1 MFAYVTLFAVA
12 GCGSLLVL
20 NGNLSVGGL
29 AACTMLSG
37 RALQP
42 VQRAMGVWTRFQ
54 SVALARARL
63 RNILRLL
70 QDDRNDG
77 APVSVK
83 GDEVLELQDVS
94 FESAKAESRYD
105 GINLRIEPGR
115 AVAICSGN
123 DSDASTL
130 LNVIAGAQAPASGLV
145 SFGGRDV
152 RGLDGDRLSRAVA
165 YLSQHGVLFKGTIL
179 DNLTMFR
186 QENAATALMLA
197 RELGLDDLVSR
208 KPHGYNTM
216 VGNSAD
222 DMLPRGVKQRISIV
236 RALSSQPH
244 VILFDEANTAI
255 DSDGDQ
261 RVRQLLARLKTD
273 CALVLVS
280 HRPSLLSLADTVYD
294 LEDGGLRQRRSL
306 PDNGTTGLLAAQ

>member
-1 MFAYVTLFAVA
+1 
-12 GCGSLLVL
+12 
-20 NGNLSVGGL
+20 
-29 AACTMLSG
+29 
-37 RALQP
+37 
-42 VQRAMGVWTRFQ
+42 
-54 SVALARARL
+54 
-63 RNILRLL
+63 
-70 QDDRNDG
+70 
-77 APVSVK
+77 
-83 GDEVLELQDVS
+83 
-94 FESAKAESRYD
+94 
-105 GINLRIEPGR
+105 
-115 AVAICSGN
+115 
-123 DSDASTL
+123 
-130 LNVIAGAQAPASGLV
+130 
-145 SFGGRDV
+145 
-152 RGLDGDRLSRAVA
+152 
-165 YLSQHGVLFKGTIL
+165 
-179 DNLTMFR
+179 
-186 QENAATALMLA
+186 
-197 RELGLDDLVSR
+197 
-208 KPHGYNTM
+208 M